1 MRSAASSTL
10 SCCASRRSTA
20 PRAGQAGQRRRQL
33 TLAGRDP
40 GRLEDL
46 LARGANPLDRI
57 RMLFLDE
64 ADRTLDMGFRP
75 AIDRILAACPQG
87 LQTLFSPPLSTAK
100 PDD

>member
-1 MRSAASSTL
+1 
-10 SCCASRRSTA
+10 
-20 PRAGQAGQRRRQL
+20 
-33 TLAGRDP
+33 
-40 GRLEDL
+40 
-46 LARGANPLDRI
+46 
-57 RMLFLDE
+57 MLFLDE